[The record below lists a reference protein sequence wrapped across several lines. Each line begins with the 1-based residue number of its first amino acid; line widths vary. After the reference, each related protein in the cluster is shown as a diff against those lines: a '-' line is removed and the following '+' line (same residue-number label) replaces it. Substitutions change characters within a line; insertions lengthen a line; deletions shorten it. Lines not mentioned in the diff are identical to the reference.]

1 MARLALHPQV
11 SGTQQ
16 VASEYRMEEIE
27 VVAGCDGVGRTI
39 GDVRGG
45 AFIVGVRHAD
55 GSFLPVPA
63 AETELGPG
71 DVVMALGTPNTLD
84 RLEALFV
91 TAGRSKLP
99 PAARA

>member
-27 VVAGCDGVGRTI
+27 
-39 GDVRGG
+39 
-45 AFIVGVRHAD
+45 
-55 GSFLPVPA
+55 
-63 AETELGPG
+63 LGPG
-71 DVVMALGTPNTLD
+71 DVVMALDRPNTLD

-91 TAGRSKLP
+91 TRGGAKPVARSTAG
-99 PAARA
+99 

>member
-1 MARLALHPQV
+1 
-11 SGTQQ
+11 
-16 VASEYRMEEIE
+16 MEEIE
-27 VVAGCDGVGRTI
+27 VIAGCPGSGQTI

-45 AFIVGVRHAD
+45 AFIVGVRRAD

-63 AETELGPG
+63 AETALDPG

-91 TAGRSKLP
+91 TGTRGRALPGSRVAAAGDAGAL
-99 PAARA
+99 A